1 MKRCMEV
8 IRHRR
13 DWIRADSPN
22 RQRRKEATLGITRW
36 AKEGSES
43 RGPVRAK
50 MSVG

>member
-22 RQRRKEATLGITRW
+22 RVALYG
-36 AKEGSES
+36 
-43 RGPVRAK
+43 AK
-50 MSVG
+50 MSEETVGAKAVPLAVSKLS